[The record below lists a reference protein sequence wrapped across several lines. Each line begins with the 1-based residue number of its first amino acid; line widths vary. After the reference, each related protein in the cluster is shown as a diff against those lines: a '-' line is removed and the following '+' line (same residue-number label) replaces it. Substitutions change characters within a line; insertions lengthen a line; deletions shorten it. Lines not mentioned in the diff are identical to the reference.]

1 MDNICHTLV
10 GAALGEAGLKHR
22 TRFGMVT
29 LAIAAN
35 LPDIDAG
42 VILTPFSHV
51 AFRRGWTH
59 GVAAQ
64 FLLPVLLTVAMLLWD
79 RRHPRAAGEP
89 PAAKAGWLLFL
100 SYLGVL
106 SHVGLDYL
114 NNYGV
119 RLLMPWSGQ
128 WFYGDTLFIVDP
140 WLYLTLGG
148 GWWLA
153 RRLHRASPARAGLG
167 LAAVYIAA
175 MLMLA
180 GSSRTSVLA
189 QWRALTGREPKALMV
204 GPVFADPFHKQVIVD
219 RGDNSYATGRF
230 SWLPGT
236 LTMTGVVPTLSP
248 DDPDVVAARADPGVA
263 GILVWSRFPHFERQD
278 GENGPEI
285 VVTDLRFGRF
295 VAAAAV
301 GVTGR

>member
-10 GAALGEAGLKHR
+10 GAALGEAGLKYR

-59 GVAAQ
+59 GVPAQ
-64 FLLPVLLTVAMLLWD
+64 VLLPVVLTVAMLLWD
-79 RRHPRAAGEP
+79 RRHPRKGAEP
-89 PAAKAGWLLFL
+89 PARAGWLLVL
-100 SYLGVL
+100 SYLGVF

-148 GWWLA
+148 GWWLSRKRGRPA
-153 RRLHRASPARAGLG
+153 PARAGLG
-167 LAAVYIAA
+167 LAAVYIAG
-175 MLMLA
+175 MVMLA
-180 GSSRTSVLA
+180 ASARGSVLE
-189 QWRALTGREPKALMV
+189 QWSARAGRAPKALMV

-219 RGDNSYATGRF
+219 RGDSRYETGRF
-230 SWLPGT
+230 SWLSET
-236 LTMTGVVPTLSP
+236 LTMTGVVPTLSL
-248 DDPDVVAARADPGVA
+248 DDPGVVAARADPDVA
-263 GILVWSRFPHFERQD
+263 GMLVWSRFPHFELED
-278 GENGPEI
+278 GDDGRKV
-285 VVTDLRFGRF
+285 VVTDVRFGRF
-295 VAAAAV
+295 VAAGAV
-301 GVTGR
+301 GVPGR

>member
-10 GAALGEAGLKHR
+10 GAALGEAGLKRR

-35 LPDIDAG
+35 LPDIDAS

-64 FLLPVLLTVAMLLWD
+64 LLLPVVLTAAMLLWD
-79 RRHPRAAGEP
+79 RRHPRKAGEP
-89 PAAKAGWLLFL
+89 PVRAGWLLAL
-100 SYLGVL
+100 SYLGVF

-148 GWWLA
+148 GWWLSRKGGHPA
-153 RRLHRASPARAGLG
+153 PARAGLG
-167 LAAVYIAA
+167 LAAVYIAVLV
-175 MLMLA
+175 MLGA
-180 GSSRTSVLA
+180 SSRASVLEQWSA
-189 QWRALTGREPKALMV
+189 QAGHAPKALMV
-204 GPVFADPFHKQVIVD
+204 GPVFAGPFHKQVIVD
-219 RGDNSYATGRF
+219 GGDSRYETGRF
-230 SWLPGT
+230 SWLSGT
-236 LTMTGVVPTLSP
+236 LTMTGAVPTLPP
-248 DDPDVVAARADPGVA
+248 DDPDVVAARADPDVA
-263 GILVWSRFPHFERQD
+263 GILVWSRFPHFERQESAE
-278 GENGPEI
+278 GRQI

-301 GVTGR
+301 GVPGR

>member
-59 GVAAQ
+59 GVPAQ
-64 FLLPVLLTVAMLLWD
+64 VLLPVLLTVAMLLWD

-89 PAAKAGWLLFL
+89 PVSAGWLLVL
-100 SYLGVL
+100 SYLGVF

-119 RLLMPWSGQ
+119 RLLMPLSGQ

-153 RRLHRASPARAGLG
+153 RRRQHPVSARAGLG
-167 LAAVYIAA
+167 LAAVYIAV
-175 MLMLA
+175 MVMLA
-180 GSSRTSVLA
+180 ASARGSVLE
-189 QWRALTGREPKALMV
+189 QWSARAGRAPKALMV
-204 GPVFADPFHKQVIVD
+204 GPVLADPFHKQVIVD
-219 RGDNSYATGRF
+219 GGDNRYETGRF
-230 SWLPGT
+230 SWLSET
-236 LTMTGVVPTLSP
+236 LTMTGVVPNLSP
-248 DDPDVVAARADPGVA
+248 DDPDVLAARADPDVA
-263 GILVWSRFPHFERQD
+263 GILVWSRFPHFELED
-278 GENGPEI
+278 GEDGRKV
-285 VVTDLRFGRF
+285 VVTDVRFGRF
-295 VAAAAV
+295 VAAGAV
-301 GVTGR
+301 GVPGR

>member
-42 VILTPFSHV
+42 VVLTPFSHV

-59 GVAAQ
+59 GVPAQ
-64 FLLPVLLTVAMLLWD
+64 VLLPVLLTVAMLLWD

-89 PAAKAGWLLFL
+89 PVSAGWLLVL
-100 SYLGVL
+100 SYLGVF

-153 RRLHRASPARAGLG
+153 RRRRHTAPARAGLG

-175 MLMLA
+175 MLTVA
-180 GSSRTSVLA
+180 SSSRASVLE
-189 QWRALTGREPKALMV
+189 QWRTRTGHEPKALMV
-204 GPVFADPFHKQVIVD
+204 GPVFADPFHRQVIVD
-219 RGDNSYATGRF
+219 RGDSRYQTGRF
-230 SWLPGT
+230 SWLSGT
-236 LTMTGVVPTLSP
+236 LTMTGVVPTLSL

-263 GILVWSRFPHFERQD
+263 GILVWSRFPHLERQD
-278 GENGPEI
+278 GEEGRQI

-301 GVTGR
+301 GVTSP